1 MLSDKLLQKSKTPVS
16 SDTPD
21 EVYQPKS
28 YECTPLDRTF
38 ALGCVLVSIIVCT
51 TLYFALYYKPY

>member
-1 MLSDKLLQKSKTPVS
+1 MLSDKLLQKGKTS
-16 SDTPD
+16 AFSDAPD
-21 EVYQPKS
+21 EVYQPRS

-38 ALGCVLVSIIVCT
+38 ALGCVLVSIILST